1 MHTEVEEKIRK
12 YISSWKQKGYN
23 KSIPDEV
30 PIGLERRN
38 LAPSYRAICIAI
50 MKNDYQLE
58 YLGFTRELCN
68 AYQEIKRQEIQ
79 LRGNN
84 KQLKLF

>member
-1 MHTEVEEKIRK
+1 MEEKIRR
-12 YISSWKQKGYN
+12 YIDSWKQKGYN
-23 KSIPDEV
+23 ESIPDEV

-58 YLGFTRELCN
+58 YLGFNRKPCK
-68 AYQEIKRQEIQ
+68 AYQEIKRQEIE
-79 LRGNN
+79 LRTSN